1 VVDVDTNP
9 GNPVIGDR
17 SFGSDAARVGP
28 LVAAAVSGLHDAGMA
43 ATLKH
48 FPGLGGAPGDPHSA
62 IPTDPESEA
71 RWEATQASSFAAG
84 IAAGADAVMAT
95 SVYVP
100 GLDPSGTPALF
111 SPAVL
116 QGLLRGRLGF
126 QGVIVTDSLG
136 MGGIAALYSLP
147 DAVLASARAGADL
160 ILLGSGDA
168 SGQDAAIT
176 ALRSAVER
184 GSVPSTQVRAS
195 AARVIAM
202 SLRWPPP

>member
-1 VVDVDTNP
+1 
-9 GNPVIGDR
+9 
-17 SFGSDAARVGP
+17 
-28 LVAAAVSGLHDAGMA
+28 M
-43 ATLKH
+43 
-48 FPGLGGAPGDPHSA
+48 
-62 IPTDPESEA
+62 
-71 RWEATQASSFAAG
+71 
-84 IAAGADAVMAT
+84 
-95 SVYVP
+95 
-100 GLDPSGTPALF
+100 
-111 SPAVL
+111 L

-168 SGQDAAIT
+168 SAQDAAIT
-176 ALRSAVER
+176 ALRSAVES

-202 SLRWPPP
+202 SLRRPPP

>member
-1 VVDVDTNP
+1 
-9 GNPVIGDR
+9 
-17 SFGSDAARVGP
+17 
-28 LVAAAVSGLHDAGMA
+28 
-43 ATLKH
+43 
-48 FPGLGGAPGDPHSA
+48 
-62 IPTDPESEA
+62 
-71 RWEATQASSFAAG
+71 
-84 IAAGADAVMAT
+84 MAT

-136 MGGIAALYSLP
+136 MGGIAALYPLP

-195 AARVIAM
+195 AARAKIVFVARRISKTATKCEN
-202 SLRWPPP
+202 